1 MTVITVDAKSIS
13 KTPPINLS
21 FHVVTTLNVS
31 ADDARRAVNRQIIPT
46 LGTGL
51 IAHEPALVV
60 ADDYIVWRVPIV
72 LSLPGL
78 GDIGQVGSL
87 DVDAHTGELLLNNDD
102 QQRIIDHARRLYTGA
117 TLPTA

>member
-31 ADDARRAVNRQIIPT
+31 AEDARRSVNRQIVPT

-51 IAHEPALVV
+51 IAREPVLVV
-60 ADDYIVWRVPIV
+60 AEDYIVWRVPIV

-78 GDIGQVGSL
+78 GDVGQVGVI
-87 DVDAHTGELLLNNDD
+87 DVDARTGTVLDNVVD
-102 QQRIIDHARRLYTGA
+102 QQRIIEHARRLYTGV

>member
-1 MTVITVDAKSIS
+1 M
-13 KTPPINLS
+13 
-21 FHVVTTLNVS
+21 FNVS
-31 ADDARRAVNRQIIPT
+31 ADDAHRAVNRQIIPT

-87 DVDAHTGELLLNNDD
+87 DVDARTGELLLSHDD
-102 QQRIIDHARRLYTGA
+102 QQRIIDHARRLYAGDDKVN
-117 TLPTA
+117 